1 MHLQENTLYD
11 LDLVVKV
18 TQNVVQCPPNHMTYA
33 PAKFEVATSN
43 SLGEDNLQKSK
54 LYDLD
59 LGAKVTQNVA
69 KYHPHHVTYALVSF
83 EVAMSNGSGED
94 SLKENT
100 LFDLGV
106 FDLDPKVKV
115 T

>member
-1 MHLQENTLYD
+1 MVKEEMHLQENTLYD

-54 LYDLD
+54 Y
-59 LGAKVTQNVA
+59 
-69 KYHPHHVTYALVSF
+69 
-83 EVAMSNGSGED
+83 M
-94 SLKENT
+94 T
-100 LFDLGV
+100 LTLESRSHKM
-106 FDLDPKVKV
+106 LPS
-115 T
+115 TIHIIWPMHL